1 MFLLLFFLVF
11 ESSDLED
18 RRQFRLDEDLAL
30 QAQVADIALPVVE
43 MGLGLV
49 DKWTF
54 SPSHQNRVD
63 NRNYFTILYLN
74 KYSI

>member
-11 ESSDLED
+11 ESSDLKD

-43 MGLGLV
+43 MTFGLV
-49 DKWTF
+49 YEWTF
-54 SPSHQNRVD
+54 SPRHQYRVD
-63 NRNYFTILYLN
+63 YRNYLTILYLN
-74 KYSI
+74 K